1 MQNRKWLVPVN
12 SVIQI
17 MSLISEIVHNYNRV
31 NFQVVTSLPEF
42 MTDSVYLINHS
53 EVQKKMVEAFKSKE
67 LAIRR

>member
-1 MQNRKWLVPVN
+1 
-12 SVIQI
+12 